1 MERAQIV
8 LDRSSTLAATAGPPD
23 ITEAAVELLQAAGDD
38 TTLRH
43 ALRIGRTRLRRDP
56 ADQPAKHAV
65 HLLESVITFL
75 GQKPSQHELT
85 ATTAS
90 S

>member
-8 LDRSSTLAATAGPPD
+8 LDRSSALAAATARPPD
-23 ITEAAVELLQAAGDD
+23 ITEAAVDLLQAAGDD

-56 ADQPAKHAV
+56 ADPAVQHAV

-85 ATTAS
+85 TTAS

>member
-8 LDRSSTLAATAGPPD
+8 LDRSSALAATARPPD
-23 ITEAAVELLQAAGDD
+23 ITEAAVQLLQAAGDD

-56 ADQPAKHAV
+56 ADRAVKHAV

-85 ATTAS
+85 TTAS